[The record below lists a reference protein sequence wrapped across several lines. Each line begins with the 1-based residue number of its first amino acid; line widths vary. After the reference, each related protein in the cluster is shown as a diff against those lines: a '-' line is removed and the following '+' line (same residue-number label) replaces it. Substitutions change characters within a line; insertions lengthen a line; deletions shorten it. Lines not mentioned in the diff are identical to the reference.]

1 MKLVI
6 TGATGLIGSIL
17 TDRLWNQFHSVVLLS
32 RKPPSEINVTK
43 KEWFAWQPGV
53 GGEWEKAID
62 GADGI
67 INLAGEPIAAKRWSV
82 AQKAK
87 LRSSRI
93 DATRSLVDAISKAN
107 VKPKF
112 LINASAVGYYGP
124 HGDET
129 VYGKDRLRIGLSLAS
144 LCRVGRRGK
153 KGRSVRRQSRAG
165 AHRHR
170 ARQRQGS
177 VSQDGRAVQD
187 VRRRSLRLRPTV
199 DALDSYRR

>member
-1 MKLVI
+1 MRLVI

-17 TDRLWNQFHSVVLLS
+17 SDRLWNQIHSVVLLS

-43 KEWFAWQPGV
+43 KEWFAWQPGFR
-53 GGEWEKAID
+53 GEWEQAID

-93 DATRSLVDAISKAN
+93 NTTRSLVDAISKAN
-107 VKPKF
+107 VKAKVF
-112 LINASAVGYYGP
+112 NQRVSRRLLRAARGRTG
-124 HGDET
+124 
-129 VYGKDRLRIGLSLAS
+129 YGKDRLRIGLSLAS

-170 ARQRQGS
+170 ARQRQGGT
-177 VSQDGRAVQD
+177 SQNGRAVQD